1 LLQKNCVW
9 LIRANDTDSMLIC
22 IHNTLYASIQNRPAD
37 DNPGIR
43 SSQYAAESS
52 CRTRYGEL
60 SEWMTFIDTDEYLVC
75 VCLRY
80 DKFNVVS
87 GVYFLTV
94 RLSPF
99 YVGSYETK
107 RGR

>member
-1 LLQKNCVW
+1 
-9 LIRANDTDSMLIC
+9 
-22 IHNTLYASIQNRPAD
+22 
-37 DNPGIR
+37 
-43 SSQYAAESS
+43 
-52 CRTRYGEL
+52 
-60 SEWMTFIDTDEYLVC
+60 MTFIDTDEYLVC